1 MSSCVGGVSQLSKMS
16 QNEKG
21 LCLCVKVSAEV
32 SVLCIDMILRIFI
45 YTFETHQIKS
55 RKGVITVVLVDVLS
69 RHSGRYPLRSY

>member
-21 LCLCVKVSAEV
+21 LCLCVEVSAEV

-45 YTFETHQIKS
+45 YTFETHQKQ
-55 RKGVITVVLVDVLS
+55 KGGDICCG
-69 RHSGRYPLRSY
+69 SGCGI